1 MCWMAPELIRGKQ
14 QYDEKVDIWSFGI
27 FALELADGEPPYI
40 SEPQQKVLY
49 LIVTKEAPRLQNAKW
64 TPVFQDFV
72 AKCLNK
78 DPEKRSKAGELL
90 QHEFLKNAE
99 NFREE
104 FKQFIVFW
112 KEKDR
117 LQK

>member
-1 MCWMAPELIRGKQ
+1 MAPELIKGKST
-14 QYDEKVDIWSFGI
+14 YDNKVDIWSLGI

-40 SEPQQKVLY
+40 AEPQQKVLY
-49 LIVTKEAPRLQNAKW
+49 YIATKEPPNLKGSKW
-64 TPVFQDFV
+64 SKGFQDFV
-72 AKCLNK
+72 GKCLMK
-78 DPEKRSKAGELL
+78 EPEERWSSTQLMS
-90 QHEFLKNAE
+90 HPFMKNAAE
-99 NFREE
+99 FQEE